1 MRNHARE
8 RRRLLAAASG
18 AVLLAAAHSAA
29 QAQGDSYPARPIRL
43 VVPYGAGGPTD
54 AHLRVVAQQASQLL
68 GQLVVIENKP
78 GANGTF
84 GAVEL
89 ARAQPDGYTL
99 AVLPAS
105 VYREPYLNRVS
116 FDPLKLSY
124 VIGMTDYTFGLAVR
138 REAPW
143 KSWKEF
149 AEDASRRPGQ
159 ISVGAAGPVQTPS
172 IVLSEL
178 VQSTGLQ
185 LNRVPYKG
193 DSEQASDLLGGHIDA
208 GVLSGVASQ
217 HIQSGRLRYLAMFT
231 SSRVPQFPQV
241 PTLRELGVDVV
252 IESPYG
258 IAAPAGL
265 APARLRIIHDAFK
278 AGLESAQGRKIL
290 EQLNQPLNYRSP
302 QEFEQYARSAYA
314 REKTRMEHF
323 KAGAGGT
330 PQ

>member
-1 MRNHARE
+1 MRNHTRG
-8 RRRLLAAASG
+8 RRGLLAAASG
-18 AVLLAAAHSAA
+18 ALLLAAT
-29 QAQGDSYPARPIRL
+29 QTPTWAQGDNYPARPIRL

-54 AHLRVVAQQASQLL
+54 AHLRVVAQQASQVL
-68 GQLVVIENKP
+68 GQPIVIENKP

-84 GAVEL
+84 GAAEL

-116 FDPLKLSY
+116 FDPMKLTY
-124 VIGMTDYTFGLAVR
+124 VIGLTDYTFGLAVR
-138 REAPW
+138 QDAPW

-149 AEDASRRPGQ
+149 AEDARKRPGQ

-178 VQSTGLQ
+178 AQSTGLQ

-193 DSEQASDLLGGHIDA
+193 DSEQAADLMGGHIDA

-231 SSRVPQFPQV
+231 SGRVPQFPQV
-241 PTLRELGVDVV
+241 PTLRELGVDAV

-258 IAAPAGL
+258 IAGPAGL
-265 APARLRIIHDAFK
+265 APARVRVIHDAFK

-314 REKTRMEHF
+314 REKTRMERF
-323 KAGAGGT
+323 KAAAGGA
-330 PQ
+330 QQ